1 MESPVTHPAQH
12 TGAIHDVMAA
22 ELLASAARTSP
33 EAKDLKGSLN
43 SLLGAA
49 YIHHERCKRLNDAAV
64 QATLAGA
71 HDAAAVIGRA
81 AAEELEAA
89 IEHEAVV
96 SGAVRGMHSFG
107 FMTADEQKF
116 IQRKKFEEGMT
127 ASQAEDVFSKML
139 DNMFQSAANY
149 GVDEDGFGA
158 EGEAEEPDEIEGDA
172 AEQLGALF
180 AALGGDFPLVFG
192 ADSYARFGVVFGASV
207 ERLKKRRARLRSR
220 LKKLQ
225 EKLETLEGAGK
236 SGLRVRFL
244 QRRVDKLE
252 KRIEKISTKIEAAG
266 GAKADADDSED
277 RSDEVKAAEE
287 SAAKSAAKGGDDD
300 AELDGIEALASEL
313 DGDESETDEGDDDEK
328 DEEED
333 EEISGLVAEVSLF
346 GASERRANRL
356 KRRVIRMEARL
367 NKLLKRRRGLLKNVR
382 VRRLKKR
389 IAALKA
395 KLESMDEALP
405 QSPAGAPAG
414 GSYVSALTSPILSAY
429 KPDQYLSSYKG
440 SLNVAPEI
448 AEREPYVQFF
458 RRKAEAMG
466 SLNIDMESFGAANEG
481 FFAKIA
487 TFFRETFT
495 AEGRKTRAER
505 RARAQEYVKA
515 RAEQLDAKRAAATE
529 ARRANRKEIRE
540 AREAGQ
546 TRGQIAEIRKGNRE
560 EARERRKDIRDT
572 RQDIRAARR
581 AGPPEGWQSGR
592 PGLLPSQSWVTDRRE
607 SQLSPGLW
615 REGLDYTFVVD
626 EGMKI
631 FLVKPGN
638 TEAET
643 KLILV
648 PDQEGARRNLT
659 NPNGRAMK
667 AIFTPGR
674 RWRDAVGNVF
684 AVSDDGDLY
693 LDQSVKGGKL
703 SAPVR
708 IPNQGLAQ
716 MKILFFGDII
726 RNGGMS

>member
-1 MESPVTHPAQH
+1 MTHPAQH

-89 IEHEAVV
+89 VEHEAVV

-127 ASQAEDVFSKML
+127 ATQAEDVFSKML

-158 EGEAEEPDEIEGDA
+158 EGEAEEPDEIEDDA

-252 KRIEKISTKIEAAG
+252 QRIEKISTKIEAAG
-266 GAKADADDSED
+266 GAKADADDSEEK
-277 RSDEVKAAEE
+277 SDEVKAAEE

-300 AELDGIEALASEL
+300 AELDSIEALASEL
-313 DGDESETDEGDDDEK
+313 DGDESETDEGDDEK

-395 KLESMDEALP
+395 KLGEMDEALP

-466 SLNIDMESFGAANEG
+466 SLNIDMDSFGAENEG
-481 FFAKIA
+481 FFARIGR
-487 TFFRETFT
+487 FFRETFT
-495 AEGRKTRAER
+495 AEGRKQKAKREGRVRDYLRNRAMTILSR
-505 RARAQEYVKA
+505 
-515 RAEQLDAKRAAATE
+515 RAAATMERAQANTELQVDRLKDAAQKE
-529 ARRANRKEIRE
+529 A
-540 AREAGQ
+540 
-546 TRGQIAEIRKGNRE
+546 E
-560 EARERRKDIRDT
+560 EARGARRELASARQERRRRVRD
-572 RQDIRAARR
+572 ARR
-581 AGPPEGWQSGR
+581 GAVA
-592 PGLLPSQSWVTDRRE
+592 PSERAQEVADGMSERFT
-607 SQLSPGLW
+607 QAALSPGMW
-615 REGLDYTFVVD
+615 RDNVD
-626 EGMKI
+626 NI
-631 FLVKPGN
+631 FTVTPDLSVY
-638 TEAET
+638 
-643 KLILV
+643 LLV
-648 PDQEGARRNLT
+648 PRGKRQLKTPIFVQNQEVAKQNLIT
-659 NPNGRAMK
+659 SG
-667 AIFTPGR
+667 
-674 RWRDAVGNVF
+674 
-684 AVSDDGDLY
+684 S
-693 LDQSVKGGKL
+693 
-703 SAPVR
+703 
-708 IPNQGLAQ
+708 
-716 MKILFFGDII
+716 KI
-726 RNGGMS
+726 S

>member
-158 EGEAEEPDEIEGDA
+158 EGETEEPDEIEGDA

-266 GAKADADDSED
+266 GAKADADDSEE
-277 RSDEVKAAEE
+277 RSDDVKAAEE

-367 NKLLKRRRGLLKNVR
+367 NKLLKRRRGLLKNMR

-495 AEGRKTRAER
+495 AEGRKQKAER
-505 RARAQEYVKA
+505 QGRVRDYLRNRAMTIRS
-515 RAEQLDAKRAAATE
+515 RRAAATMERAQANAELQVDQLKDTAQKEADE
-529 ARRANRKEIRE
+529 ARGA
-540 AREAGQ
+540 
-546 TRGQIAEIRKGNRE
+546 
-560 EARERRKDIRDT
+560 RRKVASARQEVRRRVRD
-572 RQDIRAARR
+572 ARR
-581 AGPPEGWQSGR
+581 GAGA
-592 PGLLPSQSWVTDRRE
+592 PSEKAQEVADGMSDRFT
-607 SQLSPGLW
+607 QAALSPGMW
-615 REGLDYTFVVD
+615 RDNVGN
-626 EGMKI
+626 I
-631 FLVKPGN
+631 FTVNPDLSVY
-638 TEAET
+638 
-643 KLILV
+643 LLV
-648 PDQEGARRNLT
+648 PRGKRQLKTPIFVQNQEVAKQNLIAS
-659 NPNGRAMK
+659 G
-667 AIFTPGR
+667 
-674 RWRDAVGNVF
+674 
-684 AVSDDGDLY
+684 S
-693 LDQSVKGGKL
+693 
-703 SAPVR
+703 
-708 IPNQGLAQ
+708 
-716 MKILFFGDII
+716 KI
-726 RNGGMS
+726 S